1 MGYNYNYEKGNFH
14 TGHYVYIP
22 GASTSDSGSTSIVA
36 PSNTVEGD
44 KPAKNQAQDLDY
56 MILESKELNKE
67 FTRLLQAIADN
78 DTDNAKIIIGKLNS
92 LVAGIGQKVDANS
105 ATLAKVAKI
114 SDLNGTNLKITQ
126 VDGKVA
132 EVRVAV
138 DDCYTQLATIIDD
151 ISAVNADLDKQR
163 VAINVVASSVGGL
176 KATLDTLSY
185 NYDMLSAKLVEMRQ
199 LFDTKF
205 AALSEQLS
213 DVEASLTDTVRD
225 EHEQTRS
232 ELSKSNNETK
242 DRLAK
247 YFDFTMAS
255 ASISIAVFSI
265 LSYLNGK
272 SRKEKK
278 VARATQK
285 TKVVVVKE

>member
-1 MGYNYNYEKGNFH
+1 VSKYNNDQSYNKPYNYNYNA
-14 TGHYVYIP
+14 
-22 GASTSDSGSTSIVA
+22 GASPAAGGPAQVVA
-36 PSNTVEGD
+36 PDNTVAE
-44 KPAKNQAQDLDY
+44 KEPARNQAQDLDY
-56 MILESKELNKE
+56 MILESEELNKE
-67 FTRLLQAIADN
+67 FTRLLQAVADN
-78 DTDNAKIIIGKLNS
+78 DTDNAKAIVQKLNS
-92 LVAGIGQKVDANS
+92 LVSGIGSKVDANA
-105 ATLAKVAKI
+105 ATLAKVAKV
-114 SDLNGTNLKITQ
+114 SDLNGTNLKITN

-163 VAINVVASSVGGL
+163 VAINVIASSVGGL

-213 DVEASLTDTVRD
+213 DVSESLTETIRE
-225 EHEQTRS
+225 EHAQTR
-232 ELSKSNNETK
+232 EDLTKGVNESK
-242 DRLAK
+242 DRAAK
-247 YFDFTMAS
+247 YFDFTMAT

-265 LSYLNGK
+265 LSYLNGRP
-272 SRKEKK
+272 RKEKK
-278 VARATQK
+278 TYRASQK
-285 TKVVVVKE
+285 AKVVVIKE